1 MTIKIKSILL
11 LSTLFVT
18 SLTISQN
25 LSQTYLLYVDNY
37 YKLAQKQQ
45 KEYGI
50 PASITLAQGLL
61 ESKAG
66 QSSLTKMSNNHF
78 GIKCTDWTG
87 DKVYYDDDEK
97 GECFRKYDKVLQSY
111 EDHSLF
117 LKNRK
122 RYGFLFDL
130 KPTDYEGWAFGLKKA
145 GYATDPAYG
154 FKLISI
160 IETYNLHQFDLK
172 ENEKQWVA
180 ETEKNSIDNV
190 EQRNNQSSI
199 GSIQASANHVVK
211 KVNGVRFVT
220 ASPADTYGIIADE
233 FNLSEKRLRKFN
245 DVDALAELEAGD
257 RVFISS
263 KKNKAPVDCPTHK
276 VFAGE
281 SMHSIAQDYG
291 MKVVQLYKLNNMPF
305 DEAAKYGAFLKL
317 R

>member
-18 SLTISQN
+18 SLTVSQN
-25 LSQTYLLYVDNY
+25 LSQSYLLYIEDY
-37 YKLAQKQQ
+37 SKLAQMQQ

-180 ETEKNSIDNV
+180 ETEKNSTDNI

-199 GSIQASANHVVK
+199 GSIHASANHVVK
-211 KVNGVRFVT
+211 KVNGVRFIT
-220 ASPADTYGIIADE
+220 ASPADTYSIIADE

-305 DEAAKYGAFLKL
+305 DETAKYDAVLKL

>member
-1 MTIKIKSILL
+1 MIIKIKSILL

-18 SLTISQN
+18 SLAISQN
-25 LSQTYLLYVDNY
+25 ISQTYLLYIENY
-37 YKLAQKQQ
+37 SKLAQKQQ
-45 KEYGI
+45 HEYGI

-78 GIKCTDWTG
+78 GIKCTDWIG

-130 KPTDYEGWAFGLKKA
+130 KPTDYEAWAFGLKKA

-172 ENEKQWVA
+172 QNESQWVA
-180 ETEKNSIDNV
+180 ETEKNSTVNI
-190 EQRNNQSSI
+190 EQNKNRNSI

-211 KVNGVRFVT
+211 KVNGVRFIT
-220 ASPADTYGIIADE
+220 ALPADTYSIIADE

-245 DVDALAELEAGD
+245 EVDALAELEAGD

-276 VFAGE
+276 VLDGE

-291 MKVVQLYKLNNMPF
+291 MKVVQLYKLNDMPF
-305 DEAAKYGAFLKL
+305 DETAKYDAVLKL